1 MLPDEDL
8 GLLVHFDDEKGQSLV
23 LLILTPFEQNF
34 PELLPIYGVVGFLE
48 VNESRVVPSP
58 LSLPRVDLREKS
70 GDVRSRRGALFEPSL
85 VDPGL

>member
-1 MLPDEDL
+1 MLPNEDL

-23 LLILTPFEQNF
+23 LLILAPLEQDF
-34 PELLPIYGVVGFLE
+34 PELLPIYGVVGLLQ
-48 VNESRVVPSP
+48 VNDGRVVPSP

-70 GDVRSRRGALFEPSL
+70 GDVRSRRGALFKPGL